1 MGREGKVASPALR
14 GNANPRL
21 LRHKLVFTT
30 LRKHE
35 KTESSQ
41 NCIPAGRRAG
51 LWSRADSPPRAP
63 PGGPG
68 RRPARAHRARPVPA
82 PRAQIS
88 ASTWQSA
95 GHARVSPA
103 VARRPARR
111 GHPGPGRRSRP
122 PGRAAGGGGLHPGR
136 MRAYQTGT
144 SPQPGGCTSLTPGR
158 RPAGGPVSQVLAVAG
173 GRPAGWAAS
182 HIRGMPPGGAQR
194 AGGRR
199 GHDLAGRGGEPAQRC
214 GDGGGG
220 GARVGRAGD
229 GPPDHQQVGAGPQRL
244 LRRGRPGLVVG

>member
-30 LRKHE
+30 LRKQE
-35 KTESSQ
+35 KTQSSQ

-63 PGGPG
+63 PNGPG
-68 RRPARAHRARPVPA
+68 RRPTRAHRARPVPA
-82 PRAQIS
+82 PRGQTD
-88 ASTWQSA
+88 ASTWQPA

-111 GHPGPGRRSRP
+111 APGAGAPVTPGR
-122 PGRAAGGGGLHPGR
+122 PGGERRRASIRGR

-158 RPAGGPVSQVLAVAG
+158 PARGRARPPGLGRRG

-194 AGGRR
+194 AEGRR
-199 GHDLAGRGGEPAQRC
+199 GHALAGRGGEPAQRG

-220 GARVGRAGD
+220 GSGVGRAGD
-229 GPPDHQQVGAGPQRL
+229 GPPDHQQVGPGPKRL
-244 LRRGRPGLVVG
+244 FRRGRPGLVVG